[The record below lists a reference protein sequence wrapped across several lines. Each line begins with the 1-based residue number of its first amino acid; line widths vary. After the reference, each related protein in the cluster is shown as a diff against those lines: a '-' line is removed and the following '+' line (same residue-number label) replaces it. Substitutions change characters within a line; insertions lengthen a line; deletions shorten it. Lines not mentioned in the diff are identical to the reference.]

1 LNFRVVVEVS
11 GLEGIA
17 DPEGQTIERALPLL
31 GFEGIGH
38 VRVGRLFR
46 FEIEADDEAAARQR
60 SAELC
65 DRLLANPVIQRA
77 ELTVLPSAPA
87 VSAGEGSGDSP

>member
-1 LNFRVVVEVS
+1 MNFDVVVEVR

-31 GFEGIGH
+31 GFEGIANL
-38 VRVGRLFR
+38 RVGKLFR
-46 FEIEADDEAAARQR
+46 FEVAAGDEAEARAR
-60 SAELC
+60 AEQLA

-77 ELTVLPSAPA
+77 EVTVLGAAAEPAP
-87 VSAGEGSGDSP
+87 